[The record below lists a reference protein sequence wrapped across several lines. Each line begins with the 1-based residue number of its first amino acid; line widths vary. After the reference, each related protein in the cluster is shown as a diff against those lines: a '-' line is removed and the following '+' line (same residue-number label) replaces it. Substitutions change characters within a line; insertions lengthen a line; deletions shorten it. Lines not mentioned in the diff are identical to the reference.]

1 MAYGL
6 GHSWDLTVH
15 EQHGSLPLMDD
26 HVSVY
31 VIFIIYIYMCVYNHF
46 GVWNCLVFDCD
57 RPRPVMIVE
66 WLYNQMIA
74 VRQVM
79 MGIYWG

>member
-1 MAYGL
+1 L
-6 GHSWDLTVH
+6 GPHSSWTTWITTS
-15 EQHGSLPLMDD
+15 HGWSCICICD
-26 HVSVY
+26 
-31 VIFIIYIYMCVYNHF
+31 IIYIYMYNHF

-66 WLYNQMIA
+66 WLYNQMVA

>member
-1 MAYGL
+1 M
-6 GHSWDLTVH
+6 
-15 EQHGSLPLMDD
+15 
-26 HVSVY
+26 
-31 VIFIIYIYMCVYNHF
+31 YNHF

-66 WLYNQMIA
+66 WLYNQMVA

-79 MGIYWG
+79 MGILLGLEWESSWYPLVNIQKAIENVPFIVDLPIENGDFP

>member
-1 MAYGL
+1 
-6 GHSWDLTVH
+6 
-15 EQHGSLPLMDD
+15 
-26 HVSVY
+26 
-31 VIFIIYIYMCVYNHF
+31 MCVYNHF

-66 WLYNQMIA
+66 WLYNQMVA